1 MSYEPWYNETHGGP
15 PCQHQERPAARER
28 RGEAPTQRGNS
39 PTSGVTA
46 VPTNEQDASQVK
58 ASDLLIALYLNQR
71 VTFDLLAILEDGF
84 AQMTTLQAS
93 SSSSEGSAVE
103 AGGQLG
109 IGNPFAFLGLS
120 LGGKGKRDAATE
132 SDEVITK
139 QLFHTPTSLFARLRE
154 QLMEKGLV
162 KVLEA
167 NSVAFEDV
175 VPGQFVEFEAV
186 LRRSPAVS
194 VLETLIGLAPIM
206 EAVDVPPAPASA
218 GSTSR
223 KTGGRSKKGQAKQRV
238 QPAKGM
244 KEMNIMKL
252 MLDAVT
258 AAGSED
264 LVAECGVHRFV
275 LTAER
280 PYFVDSTMNDV
291 IDGTFRVF
299 GKVTRVVPEKAEE
312 GISLLRRSALGNFRD
327 AVKELQPAFAGLRE
341 AGFKGEVETEIPAPT
356 LQLIPIG
363 IFA

>member
-1 MSYEPWYNETHGGP
+1 M
-15 PCQHQERPAARER
+15 
-28 RGEAPTQRGNS
+28 
-39 PTSGVTA
+39 
-46 VPTNEQDASQVK
+46 PTNEQDVPQVK
-58 ASDLLIALYLNQR
+58 ASDLPIALYLNQR

-120 LGGKGKRDAATE
+120 LGGKGKRDATTK
-132 SDEVITK
+132 SDEVISE

-167 NSVAFEDV
+167 NLVAFEDV

-194 VLETLIGLAPIM
+194 VLETVIGLAPIM
-206 EAVDVPPAPASA
+206 EAVDVSPAPSSA
-218 GSTSR
+218 GSTGQKR
-223 KTGGRSKKGQAKQRV
+223 GGSNQRGQAKQKV
-238 QPAKGM
+238 QPVEGM
-244 KEMNIMKL
+244 KEVKL
-252 MLDAVT
+252 MLDAFT

-275 LTAER
+275 LTAEK

-299 GKVTRVVPEKAEE
+299 GKVTRVVPEEAGE
-312 GISLLRRSALGNFRD
+312 GISLLRRSALGNFGD
-327 AVKELQPAFAGLRE
+327 VVKELQPVFAGLRE
-341 AGFKGEVETEIPAPT
+341 AGFTGEVETEIPAPT

>member
-1 MSYEPWYNETHGGP
+1 M
-15 PCQHQERPAARER
+15 
-28 RGEAPTQRGNS
+28 
-39 PTSGVTA
+39 
-46 VPTNEQDASQVK
+46 PTNEQDASQVK
-58 ASDLLIALYLNQR
+58 AGDLLIALYLNQR

-120 LGGKGKRDAATE
+120 LGGKGKRDAATK
-132 SDEVITK
+132 SDEVITE

-162 KVLEA
+162 NVLEA

-175 VPGQFVEFEAV
+175 FPGQFVEFEAV

-223 KTGGRSKKGQAKQRV
+223 KTGGRSKKDQAKQRV

-244 KEMNIMKL
+244 KEMKL

-275 LTAER
+275 LTAEK

-341 AGFKGEVETEIPAPT
+341 AGFKGEVEMEIPAPT
-356 LQLIPIG
+356 LQQIPIG